1 MSRPFPVYPVSADDV
16 DRLFVVLEHAFASPA
31 FLEVER
37 VAERELLEVDR
48 TLGAYDGEQVVGSAT
63 MYSLRMTVPGGHL
76 VPTAGV
82 SWVAVLPTHRRRGIM
97 RDLMRRQLDDIHQG
111 GREPIAAL
119 WASEPAIY
127 GRFGYGMASTSL
139 ALEVP
144 RAQHRLL
151 GVPGAAE
158 LRVRL
163 VDAEASLD
171 AVRAVYDAAV
181 PRRAGMLAPPTQA
194 WRRARILDPESRREG
209 ASALRTLL
217 VEDDAGEVRAYARY
231 TTKPEWG
238 PGGAAGVLTVR
249 ELEWR
254 DPAGAAAAW
263 RYLLDVD
270 LIATVKAR
278 NRPVDEPLLQ
288 LLANPRGARP
298 VVGDALYV
306 RIVELADAM
315 RARAY
320 AGPVDVVL
328 DVEDEFCP
336 WNSGRW
342 RLRVS
347 AGEVQCARTDTP
359 ADIALTARELG
370 ATYLG
375 GTTLR
380 ALADA
385 GLITEHTPG
394 RVTALSRA
402 LRDDAA
408 PWCPFVF

>member
-1 MSRPFPVYPVSADDV
+1 MSHPLPVSPVSADDV
-16 DRLFVVLEHAFASPA
+16 DGLFVVLEHAFAAPA

-97 RDLMRRQLDDIHQG
+97 RGLMRRQLDDVHRG

-144 RAQHRLL
+144 RGQHRLRD
-151 GVPGAAE
+151 VQAATE

-171 AVRAVYDAAV
+171 AARAVYDAAV
-181 PRRAGMLAPPTQA
+181 PRRPGMLAPPTQA
-194 WRRARILDPESRREG
+194 WHRARILDPESRREG

-254 DPAGAAAAW
+254 DSAGAAAAW
-263 RYLLDVD
+263 RYLLDID

-278 NRPVDEPLLQ
+278 NRPVDEPLLH
-288 LLANPRGARP
+288 LLVDPRAARP
-298 VVGDALYV
+298 AIGDALYV
-306 RIVELADAM
+306 RIVELPDAM

-320 AGPVDVVL
+320 ACPVDVVL
-328 DVEDEFCP
+328 DVDDEFCP

-347 AGEVQCARTDTP
+347 EDEVQCARTDTP

-385 GLITEHTPG
+385 GLITENTPG
-394 RVTALSRA
+394 SVTALSRA
-402 LRDDAA
+402 LRDEAA